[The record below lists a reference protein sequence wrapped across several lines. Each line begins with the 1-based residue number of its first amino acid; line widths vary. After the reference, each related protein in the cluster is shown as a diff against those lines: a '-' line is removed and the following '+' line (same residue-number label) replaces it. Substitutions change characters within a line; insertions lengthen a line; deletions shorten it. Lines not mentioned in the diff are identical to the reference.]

1 MNTNFYLTWHIVK
14 KDLRQMAPAVGAW
27 LALVVASALVVRLVE
42 MPVEVAMGG
51 EVKSWLNGMRMV
63 VGSLAGAGGVLGVL
77 LMAQLVQEDA
87 LMGTEATW
95 RTRPIGRGRL
105 LAAKLLGAVVMFIL
119 APVVVLLP
127 IWLASGFSTAELAE
141 AVGSVAAAQ
150 GAMIVLAGSVAAMT
164 RDLGYF
170 VFGLVGLTLLMAV
183 RMIFPRES
191 AVAADVL
198 ESRLV
203 IISIFSV
210 GVVVAAGGFQYF
222 TGRTRWA
229 WTMMVG
235 GLVAVVVASVVWPWG
250 TFAGFPG
257 VTSRWP
263 VSPAAAGHS
272 LRVEKIGMTAEPGA
286 TKTIHLQT
294 GSVAA
299 ADEFVVPWTG
309 NVSRDGRNGLTV
321 RGAIEPGRRWG
332 EKRVLGLVPNSGP
345 LTTVMEVRQ
354 VTPADMG
361 SFDTGG
367 VMTVGV
373 RLARV
378 KARLVGEWPWRAGA
392 SGWSGSSFTRVVH
405 VEQQR
410 GATSG
415 EVKIEE
421 RDALRDGLLT
431 LWSSS
436 RGDGAERRDCFVLV
450 NRRLGIFQTMRVVEN
465 GSMKSQ
471 GLMLAERTLEYDV
484 PAGSSAGWARDAV
497 IVKVRFEVVER
508 LTTSLTGEV
517 VVVVEEDKNL

>member
-1 MNTNFYLTWHIVK
+1 
-14 KDLRQMAPAVGAW
+14 MAPAVAAW
-27 LALVVASALVVRLVE
+27 LALVVASALVVRWVE
-42 MPVEVAMGG
+42 LPIDVAMGG
-51 EVKSWLNGMRMV
+51 EIKSWLNGMRV
-63 VGSLAGAGGVLGVL
+63 LQGSLAGAGGVLGVL

-87 LMGTEATW
+87 LIGTEATW

-105 LAAKLLGAVVMFIL
+105 LAAKLLGAGVMFIV
-119 APVVVLLP
+119 APVVVLMP
-127 IWLASGFSTAELAE
+127 IWLVSGFSTAELAE

-250 TFAGFPG
+250 TFAGLPG

-321 RGAIEPGRRWG
+321 RRAIEPGRRWG
-332 EKRVLGLVPNSGP
+332 EAAVKRVLGLGPKVGP
-345 LTTVMEVRQ
+345 LSTVMEVRE
-354 VTPADMG
+354 VTPADRG
-361 SFDTGG
+361 GFDTGG

-378 KARLVGEWPWRAGA
+378 KARVVGEWPWRAGV
-392 SGWSGSSFTRVVH
+392 SGWSGSNFTRVVY
-405 VEQQR
+405 VEQHR
-410 GATSG
+410 GETRG
-415 EVKIEE
+415 VVRIEE
-421 RDALRDGLLT
+421 RDALREGLLT
-431 LWSSS
+431 LWSPS
-436 RGDGAERRDCFVLV
+436 RGDGAEQRDCFVLV

-508 LTTSLTGEV
+508 WTTSLTGEV